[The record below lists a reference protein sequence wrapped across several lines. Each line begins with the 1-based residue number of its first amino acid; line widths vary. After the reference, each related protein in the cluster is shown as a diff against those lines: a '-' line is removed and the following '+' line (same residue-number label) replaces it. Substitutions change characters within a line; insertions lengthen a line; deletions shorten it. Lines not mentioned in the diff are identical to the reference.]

1 MLYPV
6 SHFCLFPLRECKIN
20 TVLIGLSS
28 CVTIGIY
35 RQMIAIHE
43 GYFTRLE
50 GRLNEVSSYTADV
63 DDKFMIVVQ

>member
-1 MLYPV
+1 
-6 SHFCLFPLRECKIN
+6 
-20 TVLIGLSS
+20 
-28 CVTIGIY
+28 
-35 RQMIAIHE
+35 MIAIHE